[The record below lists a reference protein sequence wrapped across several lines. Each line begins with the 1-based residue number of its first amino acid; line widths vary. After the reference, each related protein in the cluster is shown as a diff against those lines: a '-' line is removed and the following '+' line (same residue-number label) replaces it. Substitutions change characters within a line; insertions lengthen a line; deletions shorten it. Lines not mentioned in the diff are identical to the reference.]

1 MKLRNFLIE
10 WLKAKELG
18 WQSYQAD
25 SLGKEFIVLFADV
38 LWYLEGRHDRFSK
51 QSKPIPIAF
60 TEFPRF
66 NLPEQS
72 KHQRAETANLCATDL
87 RGYSNQLFRK
97 LEQPWLKKQAWKEV
111 ADAVHQLA
119 CTLHDYAALL
129 LKKRQEVATN
139 HAKLFPVRVDS
150 DSQELVVYQ
159 PVQQVPPKL
168 ALRYQEL
175 SRVLSTSAPIFLND
189 LLPSDPKERYIY
201 LVELPLAIQNRAVRF
216 THSPGNNKGN
226 THFIWRIPDS
236 VSQDELLSENGC
248 VTTEI

>member
-1 MKLRNFLIE
+1 MSCGMVK
-10 WLKAKELG
+10 G
-18 WQSYQAD
+18 C
-25 SLGKEFIVLFADV
+25 
-38 LWYLEGRHDRFSK
+38 HDRFSK
-51 QSKPIPIAF
+51 QSKPIPVVF

-72 KHQRAETANLCATDL
+72 KPRRAETANMGAADL

-119 CTLHDYAALL
+119 CSLHDYATLL

-139 HAKLFPVRVDS
+139 HAKLFPVHVDS

-168 ALRYQEL
+168 FDTRSCQG
-175 SRVLSTSAPIFLND
+175 S
-189 LLPSDPKERYIY
+189 
-201 LVELPLAIQNRAVRF
+201 
-216 THSPGNNKGN
+216 
-226 THFIWRIPDS
+226 
-236 VSQDELLSENGC
+236 
-248 VTTEI
+248 